1 MSKATTKHSLF
12 SALTLVWMSVT
23 SQVALAAAACTSNGH
38 EVPCAD
44 LKFALFW
51 SLGVVLLFLVF
62 LIWATVFWI
71 LMIVHAIKHDSEK
84 KALMWVI
91 LMVFTGIIGSLVYYF
106 VVKRKFNAIRVE
118 PQLSRL
124 A

>member
-1 MSKATTKHSLF
+1 MPKATTKHSVF
-12 SALTLVWMSVT
+12 SALTLGWMSVA
-23 SQVALAAAACTSNGH
+23 SHVALAAATCTSNGH

-44 LKFALFW
+44 MKFALIW
-51 SLGVVLLFLVF
+51 SIGVVLLFLAF

-71 LMIVHAIKHDSEK
+71 LMLVHAVKHDAER
-84 KALMWVI
+84 KALMWII
-91 LMVFTGIIGSLVYYF
+91 LMVFTGIVGSLIYYF

-118 PQLSRL
+118 PQLS